1 MKQKHL
7 THNVTGTVSISVNT
21 QACVSSLFMVKE
33 RDLEI
38 NSDKIRRKKQQGFTD
53 TFSTHCLCG
62 SLSLPLSLSHPL
74 SFSTTHT
81 HIQGVVVL
89 LSSLLCENDCKPV
102 SRPSHTPFSRAA
114 VEERICD
121 VKTHTLTHAHI

>member
-62 SLSLPLSLSHPL
+62 SLSPSPSPSLFLNH
-74 SFSTTHT
+74 THT